1 MASARSHGWWPYLG
15 PYGLF
20 LILVE
25 VQGRVPEALEPWV
38 FVLRV
43 LLPGLWIVWFF
54 RNGALKELRD
64 YRPGAAGL
72 ASDVL
77 CGVVIAALWMGPFLL
92 FPSLPR
98 PDPSEGFDATLF
110 GPGRDWLALGVRLVG
125 FAVVTPFVEELF
137 VRSFLIRLADVFD
150 RDMDF
155 LKVPIARFTWRSFL
169 VTVFWFTFTHVQW
182 EWAVAAVAGVIFN
195 LWLYRRGH
203 LGSVVVAHAAANAS
217 IWLAVVLGPESLR
230 MFL

>member
-1 MASARSHGWWPYLG
+1 MANRRAHGWWPYLG

-25 VQGRVPEALEPWV
+25 IQGRAPDALEPYL

-43 LLPGLWIVWFF
+43 LVPGAWLLWYFRRGELP
-54 RNGALKELRD
+54 ELLG

-77 CGVVIAALWMGPFLL
+77 CGVAIAALWMGPFLL
-92 FPSLPR
+92 FPSLER
-98 PDPSEGFDATLF
+98 PAPSEGFDATIF
-110 GPGRDWLALGVRLVG
+110 GAGNEALALGWRLVG
-125 FAVVTPFVEELF
+125 FALVTPFMEELF
-137 VRSFLIRLADVFD
+137 VRSFLIRLVDVID
-150 RDMDF
+150 GDMNF
-155 LKVPIARFTWRSFL
+155 RKIPIARFTWRSFL
-169 VTVFWFTFTHVQW
+169 VTVFWFTFTHVPW
-182 EWAVAAVAGVIFN
+182 EWGVAAVAGVIFN

-203 LGSVVVAHAAANAS
+203 IGSVVVAHAAANAS
-217 IWLAVVLGPESLR
+217 IWLAVVLGPESIR

>member
-1 MASARSHGWWPYLG
+1 MANRSAHGWWPYLG

-25 VQGRVPEALEPWV
+25 IQGRVPDTLEPWI
-38 FVLRV
+38 FLLRILV
-43 LLPGLWIVWFF
+43 PGLWLFAYY
-54 RNGALKELRD
+54 RRGELPELRG

-77 CGVVIAALWMGPFLL
+77 CGIVIAALWIGPFLL

-98 PDPSEGFDATLF
+98 PEPSEGFDATIF
-110 GPGRDWLALGVRLVG
+110 GPGREALALAARLVG
-125 FAVVTPFVEELF
+125 FAIVTPFMEELF
-137 VRSFLIRLADVFD
+137 VRSFLIRLADVVD
-150 RDMDF
+150 TDMNF
-155 LKVPIARFTWRSFL
+155 KKLPIARFTWRSFL

-182 EWAVAAVAGVIFN
+182 EWAVAWTAGVIFN

-203 LGSVVVAHAAANAS
+203 IGSVVVAHAAANAS
-217 IWLAVVLGPESLR
+217 LWLAVVLGPESIR

>member
-1 MASARSHGWWPYLG
+1 MANRSAHGWWPYLG

-25 VQGRVPEALEPWV
+25 LQGRVPESVEPWI
-38 FVLRV
+38 FGLRV
-43 LLPGLWIVWFF
+43 LVPGLWLLAYFL
-54 RNGALKELRD
+54 RGELPELRG

-77 CGVVIAALWMGPFLL
+77 CGVAIAALWMGPFLL

-98 PDPSEGFDATLF
+98 PAPSEGFDATIF
-110 GPGRDWLALGVRLVG
+110 GPGREALALAARLVG
-125 FAVVTPFVEELF
+125 FAAVTPFMEELF
-137 VRSFLIRLADVFD
+137 VRSFLIRLADVVD
-150 RDMDF
+150 TDMNF
-155 LKVPIARFTWRSFL
+155 KKLPIARFTWRSFL

-182 EWAVAAVAGVIFN
+182 EWVVAGVAGVIFN
-195 LWLYRRGH
+195 LWLYRRRH
-203 LGSVVVAHAAANAS
+203 IGSVVVAHAAANAS
-217 IWLAVVLGPESLR
+217 LWLAVVLGPESIR